1 MCNALHNLLPYV
13 QFKKHEKYPLGVL
26 LLLKLQAR
34 VFIFIFE
41 HVFIYLY
48 DNISL
53 EIIDIINAIGLHSA
67 IGFLVIKQWNSMRQ
81 LGITISLWD
90 ISYLDGQSRSRLYPL
105 FGSENSVELRSLNTS
120 SNNSTRW
127 SSRNRQSLT

>member
-13 QFKKHEKYPLGVL
+13 QFKKHEKYPRGVL

-53 EIIDIINAIGLHSA
+53 EIIDIISAIGLHSA
-67 IGFLVIKQWNSMRQ
+67 IGFLVIKQ
-81 LGITISLWD
+81 
-90 ISYLDGQSRSRLYPL
+90 
-105 FGSENSVELRSLNTS
+105 
-120 SNNSTRW
+120 
-127 SSRNRQSLT
+127 